1 MWTAVGSFL
10 LISLCVSE
18 NGSSILKERGVQ
30 VTHVHLLSSEKHCK
44 QACKGPTASG
54 NLYCWSVLY
63 QSRCVL
69 LRCPQLSACQNAS
82 TQDVK
87 ELMGASPLL
96 LFANRRDVRL
106 VDAGGVKMESTVVVS
121 GLEDAAAVDFLYS
134 QGVIYWTDVSEEAI
148 KQTYFNQTGNLVQN
162 VIVSGLVSPDG
173 LACDWIGKKLYWT
186 DSETNRI
193 EVANLNGTSRKVLF
207 WQDLDQ
213 PRAIALDPAHGYM
226 YWTDWG
232 ETPRIERA
240 GMDSSV
246 RKIIVDSDIYWPN
259 GLTIDLEEQK
269 LYWADAKLS
278 FIHRANLDGSFRQK
292 VVEGSL
298 THPFALTLAG
308 DTLYWTDW
316 QTRSIHACNKRTG
329 EKRREILSALY
340 SPMDIQ
346 VLSPERQPYFHTPC
360 EDNNGGC
367 SHLCLLS
374 PRDPFYS
381 CNCPTGVQL
390 EEDGRTCKAG
400 AEEVLLLARR
410 TDLRRISLDM
420 PDFTDIILQ
429 VDNIRHAIAIDY
441 DPVEGYIYWTD
452 DDVRAIRRAFLDGS
466 GAQTLVTTEVNHP
479 DGIAVDWVARNL
491 YWTDTGTDRIEVT
504 RLNGTSRKII
514 ISENLDE
521 PRAIVLNPVM
531 GYMYWTDWGENPKI
545 ESAYLDGSERKVLVN
560 TSLGWPNGLALDLEE
575 NKLYWGD
582 AKTDKIEV
590 INMDGTMRKTLI
602 EDKLPHIFGFTL
614 LGDYIY
620 WTDWQRRSIERVHK
634 IRASRDIIIDQLPD
648 LMGLKAASVTKAVGT
663 NPCAENNGGC
673 SHLCFFTPQEC
684 RCACPIG
691 LELLSDM
698 KTCIIPEAFLVFTSR
713 AAIHR
718 ISLET
723 NNNDVAIPL
732 TGVKEASALDFDVSD
747 NRIYWTDISLKTIS
761 RAFMNGSAIEH
772 VIEFGLDYPE
782 GMAVDWMGKNLYWA
796 DTGTNRIEVARLD
809 GLYRQVLV
817 WKDLDNPRSL
827 ALDPSKGY
835 MYWTEWGGKPK
846 IVRAYMDG
854 TNSITLVDKVGRAND
869 LTIDY
874 EDQRL
879 YWTDLDTSMIESSNM
894 LGQEREIIADDLP
907 HPFGLTQY
915 SDFIYWTDWNL
926 HSIERADKT
935 NGRNRTLIQGRLD
948 FVMDILVFHSS
959 RQDGFNDCVQNNG
972 HCGQLCLAVP
982 SGYTCGCASH
992 YTLDPNSRNCSS
1004 PSSFLLFSQKT
1015 AISRMIPDDQQS
1027 PDIILPIHG
1036 LRNVKAIDYDPL
1048 DKFIYWVDGRQNIIK
1063 RAKDDGTQPFTVM
1076 STPNQS
1082 QNPEKQPH
1090 DLSID
1095 IFSHTLY
1102 WTCEATNTVN
1112 VYRLNGEQIGVVLRG
1127 DHDKPRAIVVNAERG
1142 YMYFTNMQE
1151 RAPKIE
1157 RAALDGTERE
1167 VLFTTGLLRPVALVV
1182 DNKLG
1187 KLFWV
1192 DADLKRIE
1200 SCDLSGANRV
1210 TLQDANIL
1218 QPMGLTVLGNHLYW
1232 IDRQQQMIERA
1243 EKTNGYKRT
1252 RIQGRIVHLTGIHA
1266 VEDIDMEEFSAHPC
1280 SRDNGGCSHIC
1291 IAKGDG
1297 TPRCSC
1303 PVHLVL
1309 LQNLLTC
1316 GEPPTCSPDQ
1326 FTCATG
1332 EIDCIPMAWRC
1343 DGFPE
1348 CDDQSDED
1356 SCPICS
1362 ASQFQCEKGQCI
1374 DARLRCN
1381 GEIDCQDK
1389 SDEADCE
1396 TICLP
1401 NQFRCASGQCILIKQ
1416 QCDSFPD
1423 CNDGSDELACAKSKS
1438 PSDES
1443 QSHSSAIGPVIGII
1457 LTLFVMGSMYFVCQ
1471 RVVCQRYAG
1480 PNGPFPHEYVS
1491 GTPHVPLNFI
1501 APGSSQHGTFTGISC
1516 GKSMISSMSLM
1527 GGSSGAPL
1535 YDRNHVTG
1543 ASSSSSSSTKATFY
1557 PQILNPP
1564 PSPATDRSLYNTEMF
1579 YSSNIPST
1587 TRSYRPY
1594 LIRGI
1599 APPTTPCSTDVCDS
1613 DYTTSR
1619 WKANKYYIDLNSDSD
1634 PYPPPPTPRSQYMSA
1649 EESCP
1654 PSPATER
1661 SYFHLY
1667 PPPPSPCTDSS

>member
-1 MWTAVGSFL
+1 MEAAAASRLRLLLAAVVL
-10 LISLCVSE
+10 QC
-18 NGSSILKERGVQ
+18 
-30 VTHVHLLSSEKHCK
+30 
-44 QACKGPTASG
+44 
-54 NLYCWSVLY
+54 NLGW
-63 QSRCVL
+63 
-69 LRCPQLSACQNAS
+69 LR
-82 TQDVK
+82 
-87 ELMGASPLL
+87 ASPLL

-106 VDAGGVKMESTVVVS
+106 VDAGGVKLESTIVVS
-121 GLEDAAAVDFLYS
+121 GLEDAAAVDFQYS
-134 QGVIYWTDVSEEAI
+134 QGIIYWTDVSEEAI
-148 KQTYFNQTGNLVQN
+148 KQTYLNQTGNVVQN
-162 VIVSGLVSPDG
+162 VIISGLVSPDG

-213 PRAIALDPAHGYM
+213 PRAIALDPAHG
-226 YWTDWG
+226 
-232 ETPRIERA
+232 
-240 GMDSSV
+240 
-246 RKIIVDSDIYWPN
+246 
-259 GLTIDLEEQK
+259 
-269 LYWADAKLS
+269 
-278 FIHRANLDGSFRQK
+278 QK

-298 THPFALTLAG
+298 THPFALTLSG
-308 DTLYWTDW
+308 ETLYWTDW

-329 EKRREILSALY
+329 EKKREILNALY

-360 EDNNGGC
+360 EENNGGC

-381 CNCPTGVQL
+381 CACPTGVQL
-390 EEDGRTCKAG
+390 EDDSKTCKAG

-429 VDNIRHAIAIDY
+429 IDNIRHAIAIDY

-452 DDVRAIRRAFLDGS
+452 DDVRAIRRAYLDGS
-466 GAQTLVTTEVNHP
+466 AAQTLVTTEINHP

-504 RLNGTSRKII
+504 RLNGTSRKIL

-545 ESAYLDGSERKVLVN
+545 ECAYLDGSERKVLVN

-575 NKLYWGD
+575 DKLYWGD

-590 INMDGTMRKTLI
+590 INVDGTMRKTLL

-648 LMGLKAASVTKAVGT
+648 LMGLKAASVTKVFGT

-673 SHLCFFTPQEC
+673 SHLCFFTPQET

-761 RAFMNGSAIEH
+761 RAFMNGSSVEH

-809 GLYRQVLV
+809 GQYRQVLV

-827 ALDPSKGY
+827 ALDPTQGY
-835 MYWTEWGGKPK
+835 MYWTEWGGKPR

-874 EDQRL
+874 SDQRL
-879 YWTDLDTSMIESSNM
+879 YWTDLDTNMIESSNM

-915 SDFIYWTDWNL
+915 SDYIYWTDWNL

-935 NGRNRTLIQGRLD
+935 NGKNRTLIQGHLD

-959 RQDGFNDCVQNNG
+959 RQDGLNDCMQNNG
-972 HCGQLCLAVP
+972 HCGQLCLAIP
-982 SGYTCGCASH
+982 NGYRCGCASH

-1004 PSSFLLFSQKT
+1004 PSSFLLFSQKS

-1027 PDIILPIHG
+1027 PDIILPMHG

-1048 DKFIYWVDGRQNIIK
+1048 DKLIYWVDGRQNIIK

-1095 IFSHTLY
+1095 IYSHTLY
-1102 WTCEATNTVN
+1102 WTCEVTNSIN
-1112 VYRLNGEQIGVVLRG
+1112 VHRLNGEPIGTVLRV

-1151 RAPKIE
+1151 RAAKIE

-1167 VLFTTGLLRPVALVV
+1167 VLFNTGLIRPVALVI

-1210 TLQDANIL
+1210 TLEDSNIL

-1232 IDRQQQMIERA
+1232 IDRQQQMIERV

-1252 RIQGRIVHLTGIHA
+1252 RIQGRIAHLTGVHA
-1266 VEDIDMEEFSAHPC
+1266 VEEVDMNEFSAHPC

-1303 PVHLVL
+1303 PHHLVL

-1332 EIDCIPMAWRC
+1332 DIDCIPMAWRC

-1362 ASQFQCEKGQCI
+1362 AAQFQCEKGQCI
-1374 DARLRCN
+1374 EARLRCN

-1389 SDEADCE
+1389 SDEADCN

-1423 CNDGSDELACAKSKS
+1423 CIDGSDELMCEKK
-1438 PSDES
+1438 PSLDEP
-1443 QSHSSAIGPVIGII
+1443 QPHSSAIGPVIGII
-1457 LTLFVMGSMYFVCQ
+1457 LSLFVMGGMYFVCQ

-1599 APPTTPCSTDVCDS
+1599 APPTTPCSTDVYDS

-1634 PYPPPPTPRSQYMSA
+1634 PYPPPPTPRSQYVSA

>member
-1 MWTAVGSFL
+1 SF
-10 LISLCVSE
+10 SLPRIFYFAMC
-18 NGSSILKERGVQ
+18 ILFWW
-30 VTHVHLLSSEKHCK
+30 LS
-44 QACKGPTASG
+44 
-54 NLYCWSVLY
+54 
-63 QSRCVL
+63 
-69 LRCPQLSACQNAS
+69 
-82 TQDVK
+82 
-87 ELMGASPLL
+87 SPLL

-106 VDAGGVKMESTVVVS
+106 VDAGGTKLESTIVVS
-121 GLEDAAAVDFLYS
+121 GLEDAAAVDFQYS
-134 QGVIYWTDVSEEAI
+134 QGIVFWTDVSEEAI
-148 KQTYFNQTGNLVQN
+148 KQTYINQTGNVVQN
-162 VIVSGLVSPDG
+162 VIISGLVSPDG
-173 LACDWIGKKLYWT
+173 LACDWIGRKLYWT

-240 GMDSSV
+240 GMDSST

-278 FIHRANLDGSFRQK
+278 FIHRANLDGSFRY
-292 VVEGSL
+292 VSFG
-298 THPFALTLAG
+298 
-308 DTLYWTDW
+308 
-316 QTRSIHACNKRTG
+316 I
-329 EKRREILSALY
+329 
-340 SPMDIQ
+340 
-346 VLSPERQPYFHTPC
+346 FHTPC
-360 EDNNGGC
+360 EEKNGGC

-381 CNCPTGVQL
+381 CACPTGVQL
-390 EEDGRTCKAG
+390 EHDGKTCKAG

-429 VDNIRHAIAIDY
+429 IDNIRHAIAIDY

-452 DDVRAIRRAFLDGS
+452 DDVRAIRRAYLDGS
-466 GAQTLVTTEVNHP
+466 GAQTLVTTEINHP

-504 RLNGTSRKII
+504 RLNGTSRKIL

-521 PRAIVLNPVM
+521 PRAIVLDPVM
-531 GYMYWTDWGENPKI
+531 GYMYWTDWGESPKI
-545 ESAYLDGSERKVLVN
+545 ECAYLDGSERRVLVN

-575 NKLYWGD
+575 DKLYWGD

-590 INMDGTMRKTLI
+590 INVDGTMRKTLL

-634 IRASRDIIIDQLPD
+634 TRASRDIIIDQLPD
-648 LMGLKAASVTKAVGT
+648 LMGLKAASVTKVFGT

-673 SHLCFFTPQEC
+673 SHLCFFTPQET

-761 RAFMNGSAIEH
+761 RAFMNGSSVEH

-809 GLYRQVLV
+809 GQYRQVLV

-827 ALDPSKGY
+827 ALDPTKGY
-835 MYWTEWGGKPK
+835 MYWTEWGGKPR

-874 EDQRL
+874 ADQRL

-915 SDFIYWTDWNL
+915 SDYIYWTDWNL

-935 NGRNRTLIQGRLD
+935 SGKNRTLIQGHLD

-959 RQDGFNDCVQNNG
+959 RQDGLNDCVQNNG
-972 HCGQLCLAVP
+972 HCGHLCLAVP
-982 SGYTCGCASH
+982 SGYRCGCAAH

-1004 PSSFLLFSQKT
+1004 PSSFLLFSQKS

-1027 PDIILPIHG
+1027 PDIILPMHG

-1048 DKFIYWVDGRQNIIK
+1048 DKLIYWVDGRQNIIK

-1095 IFSHTLY
+1095 IYSHTLY
-1102 WTCEATNTVN
+1102 WTCEATNSVN
-1112 VYRLNGEQIGVVLRG
+1112 VHRLNGEAIGMVLRG

-1167 VLFTTGLLRPVALVV
+1167 VLFTTGLIRPVALVI

-1210 TLQDANIL
+1210 TLEDSNIL

-1232 IDRQQQMIERA
+1232 IDRQQQMIERV
-1243 EKTNGYKRT
+1243 EKTNGSRRT
-1252 RIQGRIVHLTGIHA
+1252 RIQGRIAHLTGIHA
-1266 VEDIDMEEFSAHPC
+1266 VEELDMEEFSAHPC

-1362 ASQFQCEKGQCI
+1362 AAQFQCEKGQCI

-1389 SDEADCE
+1389 SDEADCD

-1401 NQFRCASGQCILIKQ
+1401 NQFRCASGQCILRKQ

-1423 CNDGSDELACAKSKS
+1423 CIDGSDELMC
-1438 PSDES
+1438 DEP
-1443 QSHSSAIGPVIGII
+1443 QPHSSAIGPVIGII
-1457 LTLFVMGSMYFVCQ
+1457 LSLFVMGGMYFVCQ

-1619 WKANKYYIDLNSDSD
+1619 WKTNKYYIDLNSDSD

>member
-1 MWTAVGSFL
+1 MEAAVAAAPLPL
-10 LISLCVSE
+10 L
-18 NGSSILKERGVQ
+18 
-30 VTHVHLLSSEKHCK
+30 LLRLL
-44 QACKGPTASG
+44 AA
-54 NLYCWSVLY
+54 SVL
-63 QSRCVL
+63 RCE
-69 LRCPQLSACQNAS
+69 PGWA
-82 TQDVK
+82 
-87 ELMGASPLL
+87 GASPFL

-106 VDAGGVKMESTVVVS
+106 VDAGGTKLESTVVVS
-121 GLEDAAAVDFLYS
+121 GLEDAAAVDFQYS
-134 QGVIYWTDVSEEAI
+134 QGIVFWTDVSEEAI
-148 KQTYFNQTGNLVQN
+148 KQTYINQTGNVVQN
-162 VIVSGLVSPDG
+162 VIISGLVSPDG

-240 GMDSSV
+240 GMDGST

-259 GLTIDLEEQK
+259 GLTIDLDEQK

-298 THPFALTLAG
+298 THPFALTLSG

-346 VLSPERQPYFHTPC
+346 VLSPDRQPYFHTPC
-360 EDNNGGC
+360 EENNGGC

-381 CNCPTGVQL
+381 CACPTGVQL
-390 EEDGRTCKAG
+390 EDDGRTCKSG

-429 VDNIRHAIAIDY
+429 IDNIRHAIAIDY
-441 DPVEGYIYWTD
+441 DPLEGYIYWTD
-452 DDVRAIRRAFLDGS
+452 DDVRAIRRAYLDGS
-466 GAQTLVTTEVNHP
+466 GAQTLVTTEINHP

-504 RLNGTSRKII
+504 RLNGTSRKIL

-531 GYMYWTDWGENPKI
+531 GYMYWTDWGESPKI
-545 ESAYLDGSERKVLVN
+545 ECAYLDGSERRVLVN
-560 TSLGWPNGLALDLEE
+560 TSLGWPNGLALDLEKD
-575 NKLYWGD
+575 KLYWGD
-582 AKTDKIEV
+582 AKTDKIE
-590 INMDGTMRKTLI
+590 
-602 EDKLPHIFGFTL
+602 
-614 LGDYIY
+614 
-620 WTDWQRRSIERVHK
+620 
-634 IRASRDIIIDQLPD
+634 
-648 LMGLKAASVTKAVGT
+648 
-663 NPCAENNGGC
+663 
-673 SHLCFFTPQEC
+673 
-684 RCACPIG
+684 
-691 LELLSDM
+691 
-698 KTCIIPEAFLVFTSR
+698 
-713 AAIHR
+713 
-718 ISLET
+718 
-723 NNNDVAIPL
+723 
-732 TGVKEASALDFDVSD
+732 
-747 NRIYWTDISLKTIS
+747 TIS
-761 RAFMNGSAIEH
+761 RAFMNGSSVEH

-809 GLYRQVLV
+809 GQYRQVLV

-827 ALDPSKGY
+827 ALDPTKGY
-835 MYWTEWGGKPK
+835 MYWTEWGGKPR

-874 EDQRL
+874 ADQRL

-915 SDFIYWTDWNL
+915 SDYIYWTDWNL

-935 NGRNRTLIQGRLD
+935 SGKNRTLIQGHLD

-959 RQDGFNDCVQNNG
+959 RQDGLNDCVQNNG
-972 HCGQLCLAVP
+972 HCGHLCLAIP
-982 SGYTCGCASH
+982 NGFRCGCAAH

-1004 PSSFLLFSQKT
+1004 PTSFLLFSQKS

-1027 PDIILPIHG
+1027 PDIILPMHG

-1048 DKFIYWVDGRQNIIK
+1048 DKLIYWVDGRQNIIK

-1095 IFSHTLY
+1095 IYSHTLY
-1102 WTCEATNTVN
+1102 WTCEATNSIN
-1112 VYRLNGEQIGVVLRG
+1112 VHRLNGESIGMVLRG

-1142 YMYFTNMQE
+1142 YMYFTNMQD

-1167 VLFTTGLLRPVALVV
+1167 VLFTTGLIRPVALVI

-1210 TLQDANIL
+1210 TLEDSNIL
-1218 QPMGLTVLGNHLYW
+1218 QPMALTVLGNHLYW
-1232 IDRQQQMIERA
+1232 IDRQQQMIERV
-1243 EKTNGYKRT
+1243 EKLNGYKRT
-1252 RIQGRIVHLTGIHA
+1252 RIQGRIAHLTGIHA
-1266 VEDIDMEEFSAHPC
+1266 VEELDMEEYSVHPC

-1303 PVHLVL
+1303 PEHLVL

-1356 SCPICS
+1356 NCPICS

-1374 DARLRCN
+1374 DAHLRCN

-1389 SDEADCE
+1389 SDEVDCD
-1396 TICLP
+1396 TVCLP
-1401 NQFRCASGQCILIKQ
+1401 NQFRCASGQCILLKQ

-1423 CNDGSDELACAKSKS
+1423 CIDGSDELLCEKTKPA
-1438 PSDES
+1438 SDES
-1443 QSHSSAIGPVIGII
+1443 QPHSSAIGPVIGII
-1457 LTLFVMGSMYFVCQ
+1457 LSLFVMGGMYFVCQ

-1480 PNGPFPHEYVS
+1480 PNSPFPHEYVS

-1501 APGSSQHGTFTGISC
+1501 APGSSQHGTFTGKDGISC

-1564 PSPATDRSLYNTEMF
+1564 PSPATDRSLYNAEMF